1 MPPTPLLKSP
11 QPERHGR
18 AGKQEMGRH
27 GARLPRRHLLQ
38 ARPRRPHGRRALRVQ
53 VLVSSFRR
61 SQLPASA
68 RLPPTGPQTVESV
81 RQEIRL
87 PVLHPPIH
95 LLRLPQ
101 VRRGQQPPLCFR
113 APLLPA
119 LPPSMEVLSLASK
132 ECPGLKVLG
141 LPRISVDDESQFLNL
156 ITNWKDFE
164 LLEMD
169 SKPAKLTEIMKL
181 IDLHCKNFGGLK
193 LRGWISRDE
202 ALGIADSLPKL
213 RFLDLSGSHLS
224 KEEIL
229 IIVDGCRELKKL
241 KVNDCVGFE
250 GEDEELKKRRA
261 TAMDVFEHEGC
272 VIGDDSLHHNHD
284 DSDADLDLQFT
295 YFDYCFETWMF

>member
-1 MPPTPLLKSP
+1 MEEQGSKRWEDMELDCLVAIFSKLGLDDLTAAVPFVCKSWSQASADP
-11 QPERHGR
+11 NC
-18 AGKQEMGRH
+18 
-27 GARLPRRHLLQ
+27 RR
-38 ARPRRPHGRRALRVQ
+38 
-53 VLVSSFRR
+53 VLDFRR
-61 SQLPASA
+61 LDLKPSNPFARRFASQYSIPRFTFSGFLKFAVASSRRSA
-68 RLPPTGPQTVESV
+68 FE
-81 RQEIRL
+81 
-87 PVLHPPIH
+87 
-95 LLRLPQ
+95 LRFS
-101 VRRGQQPPLCFR
+101 PLF
-113 APLLPA
+113 
-119 LPPSMEVLSLASK
+119 PPSMEVLSLASK
-132 ECPGLKVLG
+132 ENRCPGMKVLG

-156 ITNWKDFE
+156 IANWKDLE

-169 SKPAKLTEIMKL
+169 SKPAKLTEMMKL
-181 IDLHCKNFGGLK
+181 IDLHCKNLGGLK

-250 GEDEELKKRRA
+250 GEDEEVKKIRA

-272 VIGDDSLHHNHD
+272 VIGDDSLHQNHD
-284 DSDADLDLQFT
+284 ESDGDLDLQFT